1 MGAALPCLQ
10 AELPSTKRPH
20 LPGRHV
26 RRRAATQTVQAKGRL
41 QPARREDR
49 GQSCGA
55 RGRRGAEISFL
66 APVLGKQRAIY
77 QDRLGTNIG
86 KVKLRGKD
94 NKRFLQGLV
103 IPSIRSAAE
112 WHAEQGQVLV
122 RINPSKKACE
132 EMETDVKLDGL
143 AAAGGGGG
151 RYFPVVARGS
161 EALQTILAKLLR

>member
-1 MGAALPCLQ
+1 M
-10 AELPSTKRPH
+10 
-20 LPGRHV
+20 
-26 RRRAATQTVQAKGRL
+26 
-41 QPARREDR
+41 
-49 GQSCGA
+49 
-55 RGRRGAEISFL
+55 
-66 APVLGKQRAIY
+66 
-77 QDRLGTNIG
+77 
-86 KVKLRGKD
+86 
-94 NKRFLQGLV
+94 QGLV

-151 RYFPVVARGS
+151 GRYFPVVARGS

>member
-1 MGAALPCLQ
+1 M
-10 AELPSTKRPH
+10 
-20 LPGRHV
+20 
-26 RRRAATQTVQAKGRL
+26 
-41 QPARREDR
+41 
-49 GQSCGA
+49 
-55 RGRRGAEISFL
+55 
-66 APVLGKQRAIY
+66 
-77 QDRLGTNIG
+77 
-86 KVKLRGKD
+86 
-94 NKRFLQGLV
+94 

-143 AAAGGGGG
+143 AAAGGGG